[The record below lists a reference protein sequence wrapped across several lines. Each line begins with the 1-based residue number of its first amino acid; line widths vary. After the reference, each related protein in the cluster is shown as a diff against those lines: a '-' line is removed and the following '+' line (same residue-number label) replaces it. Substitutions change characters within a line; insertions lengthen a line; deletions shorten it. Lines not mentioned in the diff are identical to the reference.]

1 MNAPAAA
8 RRARPF
14 AVDAV
19 DSTAHIGAPSLTF
32 AQARRLLRALAV
44 RLRVPHDSMAVAF
57 GDDALLRDLNRR
69 FRGRDRVTDVLSF
82 PAGDELPAGGFL
94 GDIAI
99 SCDAARRQA
108 RRRGHSAAQET
119 RILLLHGLLHLLG
132 YDHVTDDGQ
141 MKMLEGTLRREMLG
155 VRGGRA

>member
-8 RRARPF
+8 RRARPLV
-14 AVDAV
+14 VDAV
-19 DSTAHIGAPSLTF
+19 DAPAHTGAPSLSL
-32 AQARRLLRALAV
+32 AQARRLLRALAG
-44 RLRVPHDSMAVAF
+44 RLRVPHDSMAVAL
-57 GDDALLRDLNRR
+57 GDDALLRGLNRR
-69 FRGRDRVTDVLSF
+69 FRGKDRVTDVLSF
-82 PAGDELPAGGFL
+82 PAGEDPTAGGFL

-141 MKMLEGTLRREMLG
+141 MEMLG
-155 VRGGRA
+155 AGGGRA

>member
-1 MNAPAAA
+1 MDTVETTSRGVAP
-8 RRARPF
+8 
-14 AVDAV
+14 
-19 DSTAHIGAPSLTF
+19 TLTL
-32 AQARRLLRALAV
+32 AETRRLLRALAQ
-44 RLRVPHDSMAVAF
+44 RLRVPHDSMAVAL

-69 FRGRDRVTDVLSF
+69 FRGKDRPTDVLSF
-82 PAGDELPAGGFL
+82 PADAALPAGGYL

-141 MKMLEGTLRREMLG
+141 MEMLEKTLRREMLG
-155 VRGGRA
+155 ARGGRV